1 MSDPD
6 EELESDRSMRTQ
18 ADEWPP
24 RERPAS
30 YDDDREAPINP
41 DWRGRANRP
50 ASTTSRRTLL
60 SGIPNR
66 LPSSGQDIPQWL
78 QDGGWKLVAAAAA
91 VLIILLMLVLL
102 FRPSDEQTATIPES
116 IPTEAGLEGF
126 GGDVLP
132 EVPIT
137 EPEAILP
144 PAQPFFV
151 VTGTEEQGLFL
162 RADTNTSSQ
171 ILETLPEGTRVEQIG
186 DDFPGPDRVWR
197 RVRAP
202 SGQEGWVAVEWLQ
215 PAQ

>member
-6 EELESDRSMRTQ
+6 EELQSDRSMRPQ
-18 ADEWPP
+18 AEDWP
-24 RERPAS
+24 RERPDS
-30 YDDDREAPINP
+30 YEDDREAPINP
-41 DWRGRANRP
+41 NWRGRSNRQ
-50 ASTTSRRTLL
+50 TTARRSLV

-66 LPSSGQDIPQWL
+66 FPTSAQEIPQWL
-78 QDGGWKLVAAAAA
+78 QDGGWKVVAAAAV
-91 VLIILLMLVLL
+91 VLIILLMLVLWM
-102 FRPSDEQTATIPES
+102 RPSGEETVNEPDN
-116 IPTEAGLEGF
+116 IPTQEELGGF
-126 GGDVLP
+126 GGDLVPEEPQSIEPEVVLP
-132 EVPIT
+132 P
-137 EPEAILP
+137 EPL
-144 PAQPFFV
+144 FFV

-215 PAQ
+215 PAP

>member
-6 EELESDRSMRTQ
+6 EELQSDRSMRTQ
-18 ADEWPP
+18 ADEWP
-24 RERPAS
+24 RERQAS
-30 YDDDREAPINP
+30 YEDDREAPINP
-41 DWRGRANRP
+41 DWRGRSNRP
-50 ASTTSRRTLL
+50 APTSRRNFV

-66 LPSSGQDIPQWL
+66 LPSSAQDIPQWL

-102 FRPSDEQTATIPES
+102 FRPSDEQTATTPEN
-116 IPTEAGLEGF
+116 IPTENSLEGF
-126 GGDVLP
+126 GGDVIPETLP
-132 EVPIT
+132 A
-137 EPEAILP
+137 EPEPIQP
-144 PAQPFFV
+144 TAQPFFV
-151 VTGTEEQGLFL
+151 VFGTEEQGLFL

-197 RVRAP
+197 RVRVP

-215 PAQ
+215 PAP